1 MKLQWQ
7 VTTKR
12 LLRLLGD
19 VTPVPRAGG
28 STVFGEIHA
37 RCSHSAFSLQDVVVE
52 TLGEKGE
59 LILSKH
65 GVCAGRFE
73 KLFGEPI

>member
-1 MKLQWQ
+1 M
-7 VTTKR
+7 R
-12 LLRLLGD
+12 P
-19 VTPVPRAGG
+19 TPGEAAGACGARTSTCLDEATGG